1 MSGHS
6 KWATTK
12 HKKAI
17 IDAKKGK
24 AFTQV
29 ANMIAIAAK
38 QGGGDPKMNFSL
50 RLAIEKA
57 KAVNM
62 PSANIERAIKKGTG
76 EGGGAKIEEV
86 IYEGYGPAGTAIL
99 IEAATD
105 NKNRTAPEVRST
117 FTKAGGSMATP
128 GSVAY
133 LFDQKGQME
142 IPVSGQPSEEVE
154 MAILE
159 SGADDFE
166 ELEETIIVYTKPN
179 ELMKVKE
186 NLENAGIKVENAE
199 ISFIPKTEI
208 QVNDKDKAQSLLKL
222 IDNLESLDDIIAV
235 HSNFDIPEDILKEI
249 S

>member
-62 PSANIERAIKKGTG
+62 PSANIDRAIKKGTG
-76 EGGGAKIEEV
+76 EGGGSKIEEV
-86 IYEGYGPAGTAIL
+86 TYEGYGPAGTAIL
-99 IEAATD
+99 VEAATD

-133 LFDQKGQME
+133 LFDQKGQLE
-142 IPVSGQPSEEVE
+142 VELTGKSKEDVE

-166 ELEETIIVYTKPN
+166 EQDQSIIVYTKPK
-179 ELMKVKE
+179 ELMHVKE
-186 NLENAGIKVENAE
+186 NLENAGMTTKNAE
-199 ISFIPKTEI
+199 ISFIAKTEVV
-208 QVNDKDKAQSLLKL
+208 VNNKDKAQSVLRL
-222 IDNLESLDDIIAV
+222 IDNLESLDDVVAV
-235 HSNFDIPEDILKEI
+235 HSNFDIPEEILKELD
-249 S
+249 